1 MDAIKKQLRD
11 KLQDDISE
19 LNEGLQDLLEKGVNK
34 GTIEEEDVISEIDDM
49 EGNIK
54 LLEKFYDLA
63 DKLWI
68 KTWKSESL
76 WEARFDGWW
85 AA

>member
-54 LLEKFYDLA
+54 LREKF
-63 DKLWI
+63 
-68 KTWKSESL
+68 
-76 WEARFDGWW
+76 
-85 AA
+85 

>member
-19 LNEGLQDLLEKGVNK
+19 LNEGLQDLLEKVVNK

-63 DKLWI
+63 DKL
-68 KTWKSESL
+68 
-76 WEARFDGWW
+76 
-85 AA
+85 

>member
-49 EGNIK
+49 EGNIN

-63 DKLWI
+63 DKL
-68 KTWKSESL
+68 
-76 WEARFDGWW
+76 
-85 AA
+85 

>member
-68 KTWKSESL
+68 KISL

>member
-34 GTIEEEDVISEIDDM
+34 GTIEEEDVISENFMI
-49 EGNIK
+49 
-54 LLEKFYDLA
+54 
-63 DKLWI
+63 
-68 KTWKSESL
+68 
-76 WEARFDGWW
+76 
-85 AA
+85 